1 MGVTGGSY
9 GGYLTSWIIGHT
21 DRFKAAVSCRSVND
35 LTSEMLSG
43 DIAGPLFGKYEY
55 GANPWDDPELYRLHS
70 PLTYADKM
78 DTPLLIQHS
87 EKDLRTPITQG
98 EELFTVLRSMHKPVR
113 FLRVPEES
121 HELTRSGAPFRRVEN
136 VENDPR
142 LVQPLPRRRQARAA
156 QDRAAMIGAAVD
168 VGSNSVHLLVAKLTD
183 GGLET
188 LVDISEQ
195 LGLGDFV
202 DDGGAIPEDSQR
214 GLIYLLRQYRDVAL
228 AQGAEQVTFVGT
240 EPLRRATNGRQVAEL
255 VERETGIPLQILDKE
270 EEGKLAFVGVTRGA
284 AGSQSMLIVDI
295 GGGSTQAVFYDP
307 NTGIRI
313 EGLNVGSKRLSSEVV
328 KHDPPT
334 ADEISRL
341 RSRAA
346 EEASSLPDAK
356 PDRAVF
362 VGGTATNII
371 RVRPLAA
378 AEFDALFATLTTV
391 PAADLAQRYILR
403 PRRALQLAAG
413 AALAEA
419 ILHRYGLTAAEVS
432 DASLRDGAIIAAA
445 RDGLAR

>member
-1 MGVTGGSY
+1 
-9 GGYLTSWIIGHT
+9 
-21 DRFKAAVSCRSVND
+21 
-35 LTSEMLSG
+35 
-43 DIAGPLFGKYEY
+43 
-55 GANPWDDPELYRLHS
+55 
-70 PLTYADKM
+70 
-78 DTPLLIQHS
+78 
-87 EKDLRTPITQG
+87 
-98 EELFTVLRSMHKPVR
+98 
-113 FLRVPEES
+113 
-121 HELTRSGAPFRRVEN
+121 
-136 VENDPR
+136 
-142 LVQPLPRRRQARAA
+142 
-156 QDRAAMIGAAVD
+156 MIGAAVD

-202 DDGGAIPEDSQR
+202 DDGGAIPEDLQR

-334 ADEISRL
+334 ADEISSL

-346 EEASSLPDAK
+346 EEASTLPDAK